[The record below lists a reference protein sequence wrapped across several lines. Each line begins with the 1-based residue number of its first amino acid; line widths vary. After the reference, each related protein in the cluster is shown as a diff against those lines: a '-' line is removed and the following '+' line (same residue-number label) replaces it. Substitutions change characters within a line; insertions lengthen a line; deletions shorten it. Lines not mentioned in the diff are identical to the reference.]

1 LVLVDRDDDL
11 RILHPREVLDRAR
24 NADRDVNVRSDDLAG
39 LADLVVVGRIAR
51 IDRGARRADR
61 RAELVGKR
69 VEQRMELLGAAERAA
84 ARDDDSGAG
93 QLGALAL
100 RGFEPDEAA
109 APAIAAGVDLLD
121 RRRTTLRRRLVERGG
136 ADGDDLLRV
145 PG

>member
-1 LVLVDRDDDL
+1 EADVRDLEDRRFLVLVDRDDDL
-11 RILHPREVLDRAR
+11 RILHSGEVLNRAR
-24 NADRDVNVRSDDLAG
+24 NADRDIDVLSDDLAG
-39 LADLVVVGRIAR
+39 LPGLVVVRRIAGV
-51 IDRGARRADR
+51 DRAARRADR

-109 APAIAAGVDLLD
+109 GPGIAAGVDLLH
-121 RRRTTLRRRLVERGG
+121 L
-136 ADGDDLLRV
+136 
-145 PG
+145 